1 VETLEASGRWFKE
14 HFSVTPP
21 TAFSVLS
28 DVRNEGNK
36 TVWFNS
42 RYYRAN
48 LLWKGKSF
56 RFRDIHLFDEN
67 FESDYLTK
75 AGTSSQC
82 VYTTLPVV
90 DGFLWST
97 QSELAG
103 LRIVDKNGND
113 LEFGEPT
120 VNRLSENV
128 LHVEFS
134 TTSGQTFSIIFYE
147 DRFEVAC
154 TKGKKDMAWA
164 FELKTASGKELPF
177 REINENKIKAFFN
190 GFEYTITCKKGKVGK
205 VQGSAF
211 RIVPIGNKIVM
222 SLRK

>member
-48 LLWKGKSF
+48 LLWKDKFF

-75 AGTSSQC
+75 AYSRLC
-82 VYTTLPVV
+82 R
-90 DGFLWST
+90 F
-97 QSELAG
+97 G
-103 LRIVDKNGND
+103 LCSCKMPLYGICHTYK
-113 LEFGEPT
+113 P
-120 VNRLSENV
+120 
-128 LHVEFS
+128 
-134 TTSGQTFSIIFYE
+134 
-147 DRFEVAC
+147 A
-154 TKGKKDMAWA
+154 
-164 FELKTASGKELPF
+164 
-177 REINENKIKAFFN
+177 NEH
-190 GFEYTITCKKGKVGK
+190 
-205 VQGSAF
+205 
-211 RIVPIGNKIVM
+211 R
-222 SLRK
+222 